1 MTSDYPLYFLHDI
14 RYRYGRY
21 FELDIPELTL
31 NHASSVG
38 FVGANG
44 CGKSTLLRLLA
55 FIEMPHEGQIY
66 FNGTD
71 MGRNNNGVRK
81 QEVTMLLQEPYLLK
95 RSVFENVAFG
105 LNIRKD
111 RKKLKNR
118 VYDVMEL
125 VGIAPKDFA
134 RRKWYELSGG
144 EAQRIALASRLILK
158 PRVLI
163 LDEPT
168 ASVDQESA
176 FLIKQAIT
184 ECRNQFG
191 MSLVIASHDRVWLNS
206 VTDTVKRIHEGR
218 IVGTGS
224 ENLIPGP
231 WEEKKEGLFVKMLTD
246 GQAVNA
252 TKPPRF
258 DSAGILNP
266 SDIVISLT
274 RRDDISAQNMLR
286 GFVSQMTIEKDSENV
301 LVDVEVAG
309 LPLLCRLTKPGV
321 EKLQLIPGKEVWA
334 LFKASS
340 VNWY

>member
-1 MTSDYPLYFLHDI
+1 MTSEYPLYLLRDLK
-14 RYRYGRY
+14 YRYGQY
-21 FELDIPELTL
+21 FELDMPELTID
-31 NHASSVG
+31 HGSSIG

-55 FIEMPHEGQIY
+55 FIEMPQEGTIY
-66 FNGTD
+66 FDGTD
-71 MGRNNNGVRK
+71 ITKNNGAFKRD
-81 QEVTMLLQEPYLLK
+81 VTMLLQEPYLLK

-105 LNIRKD
+105 LKVRDD
-111 RKKLKNR
+111 RKKIKER

-125 VGIAPKDFA
+125 VGLVPKEFV
-134 RRKWYELSGG
+134 RRKWHELSGG

-168 ASVDQESA
+168 ASVDQQSA

-191 MSLVIASHDRVWLNS
+191 MSLIIASHDRVWLNS
-206 VTDTVKRIHEGR
+206 VTDSVKRIHEGR
-218 IVGTGS
+218 IVGMGS
-224 ENLIPGP
+224 ENIIPGP
-231 WEEKKEGLFVKMLTD
+231 WKEKKEGLFVKTLAD
-246 GQAVNA
+246 GQAVHA
-252 TKPPRF
+252 TKPPLVE
-258 DSAGILNP
+258 SAGIVNP

-274 RRDDISAQNMLR
+274 KQNNISAQNMLR
-286 GFVSQMTIEKDSENV
+286 GIVSQMTIEKDSVNV
-301 LVDVEVAG
+301 LIDVDVAG
-309 LPLLCRLTKPGV
+309 LSLLCRLTKPGV

>member
-1 MTSDYPLYFLHDI
+1 MTSEYPLYLLRDLK
-14 RYRYGRY
+14 YRYGRY
-21 FELDIPELTL
+21 FELDMAELTID
-31 NHASSVG
+31 HGSSVG

-44 CGKSTLLRLLA
+44 CGKTTLLRLLA

-66 FNGTD
+66 FNGKD
-71 MGRNNNGVRK
+71 MGRNNNSVTK

-105 LNIRKD
+105 LKVRDD
-111 RKKLKNR
+111 RKKLKER
-118 VYDVMEL
+118 VYDVMKL
-125 VGIAPKDFA
+125 VGLAPKDFA

-184 ECRNQFG
+184 ECRSQFG

-206 VTDTVKRIHEGR
+206 VTDTIQRIHEGR

-231 WEEKKEGLFVKMLTD
+231 WEEKKEGLFVKTLTD
-246 GQAVNA
+246 GQSVHA
-252 TKPPRF
+252 TKPFRV

-266 SDIVISLT
+266 SDIAISLT
-274 RRDDISAQNMLR
+274 RQDDISAQNMLR

-309 LPLLCRLTKPGV
+309 LSLLCRLTKPGV

-334 LFKASS
+334 FFKASS